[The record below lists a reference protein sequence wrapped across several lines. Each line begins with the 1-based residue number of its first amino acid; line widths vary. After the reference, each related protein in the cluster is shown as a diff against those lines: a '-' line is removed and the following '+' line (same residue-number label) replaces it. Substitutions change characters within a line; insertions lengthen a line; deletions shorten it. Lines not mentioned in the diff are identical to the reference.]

1 MEGARERDGWSL
13 ICGLL
18 SLHLPSGQTVIEAI
32 NKKEDLRGKILFAEG
47 FIESEG
53 SDGWQRSPLRT

>member
-13 ICGLL
+13 MCGPS
-18 SLHLPSGQTVIEAI
+18 SLHLLSGQTVIEAI